1 MKGWDRVKRKLRQG
15 DFGELK
21 KEISWL
27 MQYVRRYKKAIG
39 LYSFLGVLGVCLGLA
54 GSVFSKYVID
64 AVTQYD
70 QSPLIHMGTL
80 YVVIGF
86 CGIGQNCLMSR
97 MLAKV
102 SLKINSEILSDV
114 YREILNTKWEDMTAF
129 HSGDLL
135 NRTNGDVSTIGSS
148 VLGWIPNLLMKSV
161 HFLGSLCIIL
171 YYDPMMA
178 LIALCSAPITVVV
191 SRVLLWNMREQNKRM
206 LKASSD
212 MMGFTQESFQH
223 MQSIKAFHLVDLF
236 GNRLRSVQKRYIQ
249 TAMEYNLFTV
259 STSAFLS
266 VMSLCVSLFCMG
278 WGVYRLWT
286 GHITYGTMVLFL
298 QLAKTLSSDFQGLIK
313 LVPSA
318 VRATTSAGRIM
329 EVTGLSKEEEG
340 NRKQIEKIEQQ
351 ADRGVE
357 IQLKNVT
364 FFYQRDKVILENCS
378 FYAKPGE
385 VIGLVGESGVGKTT
399 LMRILLGLL
408 NPVKGSAI
416 IRDQEGNEEELGPG
430 TRRFFSYV
438 PQGNTVFSGTI
449 DENLRMIKPEA
460 SDEELEHALRA
471 ACAWKFVSSL
481 PDGIKSKVGEQG
493 LGLSEGQSQRI
504 AIARAILKKAPIILF
519 DEGTSALD
527 EKTGQEVLNHIREA
541 AKSSICILASHRESA
556 LKFCDRIYRIEA
568 CRVIESER

>member
-236 GNRLRSVQKRYIQ
+236 GNRLRSVQIFKLPWNIICSQ
-249 TAMEYNLFTV
+249 SALQPFLA
-259 STSAFLS
+259 SCLCAFLFF
-266 VMSLCVSLFCMG
+266 VWDGACIDFGQGILHMEPWFCFFNWQKLC
-278 WGVYRLWT
+278 
-286 GHITYGTMVLFL
+286 
-298 QLAKTLSSDFQGLIK
+298 
-313 LVPSA
+313 P
-318 VRATTSAGRIM
+318 
-329 EVTGLSKEEEG
+329 
-340 NRKQIEKIEQQ
+340 
-351 ADRGVE
+351 
-357 IQLKNVT
+357 VT
-364 FFYQRDKVILENCS
+364 F
-378 FYAKPGE
+378 
-385 VIGLVGESGVGKTT
+385 
-399 LMRILLGLL
+399 
-408 NPVKGSAI
+408 KG
-416 IRDQEGNEEELGPG
+416 
-430 TRRFFSYV
+430 
-438 PQGNTVFSGTI
+438 
-449 DENLRMIKPEA
+449 
-460 SDEELEHALRA
+460 
-471 ACAWKFVSSL
+471 
-481 PDGIKSKVGEQG
+481 
-493 LGLSEGQSQRI
+493 
-504 AIARAILKKAPIILF
+504 
-519 DEGTSALD
+519 
-527 EKTGQEVLNHIREA
+527 
-541 AKSSICILASHRESA
+541 
-556 LKFCDRIYRIEA
+556 
-568 CRVIESER
+568 